1 MKIYLESLGC
11 SRNQV
16 DSEIM
21 LGRLSAAGHQI
32 ITDPVQAQAVII
44 NTCGFISTASQEAVD
59 VILEMAQLKTAGT
72 CQKLIVTGCLVQRY
86 KDDPDL
92 LSSLPEVD
100 AFLGTA
106 ACDHIV
112 NAVENDGA
120 APFTRFPD
128 PDTRQVDTPVED
140 RELLYE
146 KSACIKVSEGCSRHC
161 TYCIIPTLRG
171 HQRSRPVEL
180 ICSEACILLDKGVK
194 EVILTA
200 ENTTDYGLDLGA
212 DQDGPAFHTVLEK
225 TAEKMARK
233 DPSAWLRFLYTH
245 PCTLDE
251 RIIKAVQ
258 RHANICSYY
267 DVPIQHAHDEV
278 LKRMGRPY
286 TRQDLTRLFAD
297 IRRLDPD
304 AALRTTVIVGFPGET
319 DEQFNDL
326 LAFIQTIEFDHLGV
340 FTYSDSQ
347 DLPAHKLSGHIA
359 EDLAELRHD
368 TIMAAQAQISE
379 KRNVRHVGR
388 TYPVLVEENPEPGV
402 YIGRTPFQAPEVD
415 GMTFI
420 YSDGLDIGS
429 LVRVK
434 ITDAFEYDIA
444 GETRNWKLE
453 TGDKKQKLKDLK

>member
-21 LGRLSAAGHQI
+21 LGRLTSAGHQI
-32 ITDPVQAQAVII
+32 TTDPVQAEAIII

-59 VILEMAQLKTAGT
+59 VILEMAEFKTAGA
-72 CQKLIVTGCLVQRY
+72 CRRLVVTGCLVQRY

-92 LSSLPEVD
+92 LNSLPEVD

-112 NAVENDGA
+112 NAVENDGP
-120 APFTRFPD
+120 APFTLFPK
-128 PDTRQVDTPVED
+128 PDDRPVDIPVPA
-140 RELLYE
+140 RELLHERTAY
-146 KSACIKVSEGCSRHC
+146 IKVSEGCSRHC
-161 TYCIIPTLRG
+161 TYCIIPSLRG
-171 HQRSRPVEL
+171 RQRSRPLAL
-180 ICSEACILLDKGVK
+180 ICKEASTLLDKGIK

-200 ENTTDYGLDLGA
+200 ENTTDYGLDLE
-212 DQDGPAFHTVLEK
+212 GPAFHRVLEK
-225 TAEKMARK
+225 TAEKMAQT

-251 RIIKAVQ
+251 RMIKAVQ
-258 RHANICSYY
+258 GHANICSYY

-286 TRQDLTRLFAD
+286 TRRDLTRLFAD
-297 IRRLDPD
+297 IRRLDPE

-319 DEQFNDL
+319 DAQFNAL
-326 LAFIQTIEFDHLGV
+326 LAFIQEVEFDHLGV
-340 FTYSDSQ
+340 FCYSDAQ
-347 DLPAHKLSGHIA
+347 DLPSHNLSNHISEA
-359 EDLAELRHD
+359 VAELRHD
-368 TIMAAQAQISE
+368 TVMAAQAKISE
-379 KRNVRHVGR
+379 QRNARHVGR
-388 TYPVLVEENPEPGV
+388 VYPVLVEENPEDGV

-415 GMTFI
+415 GVTFI
-420 YSDGLDIGS
+420 YSDGLDIGR
-429 LVRVK
+429 LVQVK

-444 GETRNWKLE
+444 GEMV
-453 TGDKKQKLKDLK
+453 

>member
-21 LGRLSAAGHQI
+21 LGRLVAAGHQI
-32 ITDPVQAQAVII
+32 ITDPAQADAII
-44 NTCGFISTASQEAVD
+44 VNTCGFISTASQEAVD
-59 VILEMAQLKTAGT
+59 VILEMAEFKTTGS
-72 CQKLIVTGCLVQRY
+72 CRRLVVTGCLVQRY

-92 LSSLPEVD
+92 LDSLPEVD

-112 NAVENDGA
+112 KAVENTDKV
-120 APFTRFPD
+120 PFTLFPE
-128 PDTRQVDTPVED
+128 PDARQVDTPVQA
-140 RELLYE
+140 RELLNE
-146 KSACIKVSEGCSRHC
+146 KIAYIKVSEGCSRHC

-171 HQRSRPVEL
+171 RQRSRPIEL
-180 ICSEACILLDKGVK
+180 ICREASALLDKGVK
-194 EVILTA
+194 EIILTA
-200 ENTTDYGLDLGA
+200 ENTTDYGLDLA
-212 DQDGPAFHTVLEK
+212 GPAFHTVLEK
-225 TAEKMARK
+225 TSKKMAQK

-245 PCTLDE
+245 PHTLDE
-251 RIIKAVQ
+251 RVIEAVQ

-286 TRQDLTRLFAD
+286 TGQDLIRLFSD

-304 AALRTTVIVGFPGET
+304 AALRTTIIVGFPGET
-319 DEQFNDL
+319 DQQFKDL
-326 LAFIQTIEFDHLGV
+326 LAFIQEVEFDFLGV

-347 DLPAHKLSGHIA
+347 DLPAHKLSGHIP
-359 EDLAELRHD
+359 EDVAELRHD
-368 TIMAAQAQISE
+368 TIMAAQAKISE
-379 KRNVRHVGR
+379 KRNARHVGR
-388 TYPVLVEENPEPGV
+388 VYPVLVEENPEDGV

-415 GMTFI
+415 GVTFI
-420 YSDGLDIGS
+420 YSDGLDTGS
-429 LVRVK
+429 LVQVK

-444 GETRNWKLE
+444 GEQD
-453 TGDKKQKLKDLK
+453 TGK

>member
-16 DSEIM
+16 DSEMM
-21 LGRLSAAGHQI
+21 LGRLIPAGHQI
-32 ITDPVQAQAVII
+32 ITDPVQADVIII

-59 VILEMAQLKTAGT
+59 VILEMAEFKTTGK
-72 CQKLIVTGCLVQRY
+72 CRRLVVTGCLVQRY

-92 LSSLPEVD
+92 LNSLPEVD

-112 NAVENDGA
+112 KAVENAGKE
-120 APFTRFPD
+120 PFTLFPD
-128 PDTRQVDTPVED
+128 PGTRPVDIPVQA
-140 RELLYE
+140 RKLLCE
-146 KSACIKVSEGCSRHC
+146 KTAYIKASEGCSRHC
-161 TYCIIPTLRG
+161 TYCIIPNLRG
-171 HQRSRPVEL
+171 RQRSRPVEL
-180 ICSEACILLDKGVK
+180 ICKEASALLDKGVK
-194 EVILTA
+194 EIILTA
-200 ENTTDYGLDLGA
+200 ENTTDYGLDL
-212 DQDGPAFHTVLEK
+212 DGPAFHTVLEK
-225 TAEKMARK
+225 TSKQMAQK

-245 PCTLDE
+245 PCSLDE
-251 RIIKAVQ
+251 RVIEAVQ

-286 TRQDLTRLFAD
+286 TRQDLARLFSD

-319 DEQFNDL
+319 DQQFKNL
-326 LAFIQTIEFDHLGV
+326 LTFIQEVEFDHLGV
-340 FTYSDSQ
+340 FTYSDAQ
-347 DLPAHKLSGHIA
+347 DLPAHKLSDHIP

-368 TIMAAQAQISE
+368 TIMAAQAKISE
-379 KRNVRHVGR
+379 KRNARHVGR
-388 TYPVLVEENPEPGV
+388 VYPVLVEENPEDGV

-415 GMTFI
+415 GVTFI
-420 YSDGLDIGS
+420 YSDGLDTGR
-429 LVRVK
+429 LVQVK

-444 GETRNWKLE
+444 GEMM
-453 TGDKKQKLKDLK
+453 

>member
-1 MKIYLESLGC
+1 MKICLESLGC

-21 LGRLSAAGHQI
+21 LGRLTAAGHQI
-32 ITDPVQAQAVII
+32 ITDPIQAEAIII
-44 NTCGFISTASQEAVD
+44 NTCGFISAASQEAVD
-59 VILEMAQLKTAGT
+59 VILEMAEFKTTGA
-72 CQKLIVTGCLVQRY
+72 CRRLVVTGCLVQRY

-92 LSSLPEVD
+92 PGSLPEVD

-112 NAVENDGA
+112 NAVENDGKV
-120 APFTRFPD
+120 PFTLFPE
-128 PDTRQVDTPVED
+128 PDSRQVDIPVQD

-146 KSACIKVSEGCSRHC
+146 KTAYIKASEGCSRHC
-161 TYCIIPTLRG
+161 TYCIIPNLRG
-171 HQRSRPVEL
+171 RQRSRPVEL
-180 ICSEACILLDKGVK
+180 ICKEASGLLDKGVK
-194 EVILTA
+194 EIIITA
-200 ENTTDYGLDLGA
+200 ENTTDYGLDL
-212 DQDGPAFHTVLEK
+212 DGPAFHTVLEK
-225 TAEKMARK
+225 TAEKMVQK
-233 DPSAWLRFLYTH
+233 DASAWLRFLYTH
-245 PCTLDE
+245 PCTLDK
-251 RIIKAVQ
+251 RVIKAVQ

-286 TRQDLTRLFAD
+286 TRQDLTRLFSD
-297 IRRLDPD
+297 IRRLDPE

-319 DEQFNDL
+319 DPQFKDL
-326 LAFIQTIEFDHLGV
+326 LAFIQAVEFDHLGV

-347 DLPAHKLSGHIA
+347 DLPSHNLSDHIP

-368 TIMAAQAQISE
+368 TIMAAQAKISE
-379 KRNVRHVGR
+379 KRNARHVGR
-388 TYPVLVEENPEPGV
+388 VYPVLVEENPEEGV

-429 LVRVK
+429 LVQVK

-444 GETRNWKLE
+444 GEMV
-453 TGDKKQKLKDLK
+453 

>member
-1 MKIYLESLGC
+1 MKILLESLGC

-21 LGRLSAAGHQI
+21 LGRLTTAGHQI
-32 ITDPVQAQAVII
+32 ITDPGQADIIII

-59 VILEMAQLKTAGT
+59 VILEMAKFKTTGA
-72 CQKLIVTGCLVQRY
+72 CQRLVVTGCLVQRY

-92 LSSLPEVD
+92 LGSLPEVD

-112 NAVENDGA
+112 NVVENDGKE
-120 APFTRFPD
+120 PFALFPD
-128 PDTRQVDTPVED
+128 PDSRRVDIPVQA

-146 KSACIKVSEGCSRHC
+146 KIAYIKASDGCSRHC
-161 TYCIIPTLRG
+161 TYCIIPNLRG
-171 HQRSRPVEL
+171 RQRSRPVEL
-180 ICSEACILLDKGVK
+180 ICQEACALLDKGVK
-194 EVILTA
+194 EIIITA
-200 ENTTDYGLDLGA
+200 ENTTDYGLDL
-212 DQDGPAFHTVLEK
+212 DGPAFHTVLEK
-225 TAEKMARK
+225 TAEKMAQK
-233 DPSAWLRFLYTH
+233 DSSAWLRFLYTY
-245 PCTLDE
+245 PSTLDNRVIE
-251 RIIKAVQ
+251 AVQ
-258 RHANICSYY
+258 SHANICSYY

-286 TRQDLTRLFAD
+286 TRKDLTRLFSE

-319 DEQFNDL
+319 DQQFKNL
-326 LAFIQTIEFDHLGV
+326 LAFIQEVEFDHLGV

-347 DLPAHKLSGHIA
+347 DLPSHNLSDHIP

-368 TIMAAQAQISE
+368 TIMAAQAKISE
-379 KRNVRHVGR
+379 KRNARHVGR
-388 TYPVLVEENPEPGV
+388 VYPVLVEENPEEGV

-415 GMTFI
+415 GVTFI
-420 YSDGLDIGS
+420 YSDGLDTGS
-429 LVRVK
+429 LVQVK

-444 GETRNWKLE
+444 GEMV
-453 TGDKKQKLKDLK
+453 